1 MKPKILVVDD
11 VETNLNLIQSILGK
25 LDVDLIT
32 AHSGIDALS
41 KIKDLEIAIA
51 LIDVRMPVM
60 DGVELGRVI
69 QDERSPVIVPIIFIT
84 AQVMDDTKLEEYY
97 ESGVVDYIIKPFSP
111 KILKSKVKVF
121 LELYNQK
128 QQLREQ
134 HFLLEQSALELTR
147 LNKTLKES
155 NEFNKS
161 LLQTIPFGM
170 DVIDQDGKILF
181 LSENLEKEYGN
192 QAIGKKCWD
201 FYCDYKDQ
209 CDQCPLKSEIVIGQ
223 NDVVEVQH
231 FMGDKTYQISHAGMI
246 FNGEKALLRIF
257 QDISQRKIAQQS
269 LSESEANFR
278 AFFETISDLIVV
290 ATPEGRI
297 LFTNNAFRQ
306 KLGYSQDEISSMHVL
321 DLNPPES
328 REEANVIFAA
338 MLNKERDSC
347 PLSVI
352 TKSGVLV
359 PAETRVWTGRWSGID
374 CIFGFIKDRSKEQEA
389 HDLFERI
396 FRKNPTIMALTLMP
410 EQTFYDVNNAF
421 LQVLGYSMQDVLGKS
436 VTDLD
441 LFLDPELQEDASYS
455 LQKDGSFTNRELK
468 VRRKDGIVLTGLFS
482 GEIINMQGRQYYLTA
497 MIDIS
502 ERKRIQEELHIS
514 EKKYRQLV
522 ELAQEGI
529 WSINSESRTTY
540 VNPHMS
546 IMLGYDVEEMI
557 GVPIFHFMDKGGI
570 DYASTKIEQRKDG
583 ISERHEFEFICKDGN
598 RIYTSM
604 ATSPINSE
612 EGDYLGAIALITD
625 ITESKRIEDELRRRE
640 QLYRSLF
647 ENMLNGFAYC
657 QINLNN
663 QDEPED
669 FTYLAVNMAFETLT
683 GLKDVV
689 GKRVSTVIPG
699 IKESNPDIFEIYG
712 RVAKGGQ
719 PERFETYIVPLQM
732 WLWISVYCPGE
743 GFFVAVFDVV
753 TEQKLNEQRIIDSE
767 RMLNS
772 IFENLP
778 LMVFVK
784 DAQNLRFLRLNKV
797 GEDLLG
803 LSKDNMIGKSDYD
816 FFPKEEADFFVA
828 CDRKVLESK
837 NLEDIPE
844 EKIQTRFNGIR
855 ILHTKKI
862 PIINSF
868 GEAEFLLG
876 ISEDITVKKQV
887 EDALKES
894 ERMYRT
900 LLNASPEG
908 IVILDMDEKII
919 EVSNITVEI
928 FGAKNKNEFLGQD
941 LFRFIPDNETEKLK
955 DVLRK
960 TLFEG
965 LVQNVEFVLKTKTQV
980 QFICELSTTL
990 IQESDGRPKSYM
1002 AILRD
1007 ISERKRIENQL
1018 IRTERL
1024 VSLGEMASAM
1034 AHEINQ
1040 PLLSISLGIDN
1051 LLMKIQQSKSVDQ
1064 TYFHN
1069 KSEKIFEDILRIGR
1083 IIDHVRAFSR
1093 DHDEFIL
1100 SSFDINESIN
1110 NAISMISEQFKH
1122 HGIGMSVKLDPNVH
1136 PIIGNTYRFE
1146 QVILN
1151 LLTNAKDALDEKT
1164 KSTNAN
1170 FEKAITIRSY
1180 HDYKTNYVEIKDN
1193 GIGVSPQD
1201 IDRIMLPF
1209 YTTKE
1214 VGIGTGLGLSVS
1226 FGIIKELNGNIDIES
1241 KPNFGTLFRISL
1253 PIKQEKEKHLKNN
1266 SSSPKS

>member
-1 MKPKILVVDD
+1 MKPNILIVDD
-11 VETNLNLIQSILGK
+11 IDINLSLIESILGK
-25 LDVDLIT
+25 LNVSLIM
-32 AHSGIDALS
+32 AHSGIEALS
-41 KIKDLEIAIA
+41 KIKDIEIALA
-51 LIDVRMPVM
+51 LIDIRMPIM

-69 QDERSPVIVPIIFIT
+69 QNDRYPEIVPIIFIT
-84 AQVMDDTKLEEYY
+84 AQIMDDNKMEAYY
-97 ESGVVDYIIKPFSP
+97 ESGVVDYLIKPFSP

-121 LELYNQK
+121 LELHRQK
-128 QQLREQ
+128 QE
-134 HFLLEQSALELTR
+134 LLEQHLMLEQSTLELTR

-155 NEFNKS
+155 NEFNQS

-170 DVIDQDGKILF
+170 DVIDEEGKILF
-181 LSENLEKEYGN
+181 LSEKLEKEFGN
-192 QAIGKKCWD
+192 EAVGKKCWD
-201 FYCDYKDQ
+201 LYCENKNQ
-209 CDQCPLKSEIVIGQ
+209 CVKCPLKAGIVIGQ
-223 NDVVEVQH
+223 SDVVEVQN
-231 FMGDKTYQISHAGMI
+231 FMGNKTYQISHAGME
-246 FNGEKALLRIF
+246 FKGEKALLRIF
-257 QDISQRKIAQQS
+257 QDISQRRIAQKA

-278 AFFETISDLIVV
+278 TFFESITDLIVV
-290 ATPEGRI
+290 ATTEGHI
-297 LFTNNAFRQ
+297 LFTNKALEK
-306 KLGYSQDEISSMHVL
+306 KLGYSQAEITSMHVL

-328 REEANVIFAA
+328 RDIATEIFSA
-338 MLNKERDSC
+338 MIRKERETC
-347 PLSVI
+347 PLPVI
-352 TKSGVLV
+352 TKSGELV
-359 PAETRVWTGRWSGID
+359 PAESRLWSGRWNGID
-374 CIFGFIKDRSKEQEA
+374 CIFGFIEDRTKEQEA
-389 HDLFERI
+389 QDLFERL
-396 FRKNPTIMALTLMP
+396 FRNNPTLMALSNMP
-410 EQTFYDVNNAF
+410 DLSFIDVNNAY
-421 LQVLGYSMQDVLGKS
+421 LEVLGYTKEEIIGKT
-436 VTDLD
+436 VLD
-441 LFLDPELQEDASYS
+441 LNMFVIPEEQTAVRDQLKRDGIISNCELQ
-455 LQKDGSFTNRELK
+455 
-468 VRRKDGIVLTGLFS
+468 VRRKDGAILTGLFS
-482 GEIINMQGRQYYLTA
+482 GEIIKMKGHQYFLTV

-502 ERKRIQEELHIS
+502 ERKQILEELHLS

-529 WSINSESRTTY
+529 WSIDADSNTTY

-546 IMLGYDVEEMI
+546 TMLGYKSEEMI
-557 GVPIFHFMDKGGI
+557 GRSLYYFMDEEGTAF
-570 DYASTKIEQRKDG
+570 ASKKL
-583 ISERHEFEFICKDGN
+583 ERHKDRANERYVFELVHRDGHH
-598 RIYTSM
+598 IYTSI

-612 EGDYLGAIALITD
+612 SGSYVGAIALITD
-625 ITESKRIEDELRRRE
+625 ITENRRIENELRKRE

-657 QINLNN
+657 QIDFND
-663 QDEPED
+663 QGDAED
-669 FTYLAVNMAFETLT
+669 FTYLAVNAAFETLT
-683 GLKDVV
+683 GLKNIV
-689 GKRVSTVIPG
+689 GKKVSIVIPG
-699 IKESNPDIFEIYG
+699 IKETNPEIFQIYG

-719 PERFETYIVPLQM
+719 PERFETYISPLQM

-753 TEQKLNEQRIIDSE
+753 TEQKLNEQRILDSE
-767 RMLNS
+767 RILNS

-784 DAQNLRFLRLNKV
+784 DAKDLRFVMFNKA
-797 GEDLLG
+797 GEELLG
-803 LSKDNMIGKSDYD
+803 LTKENMIGMSDYD
-816 FFPKEEADFFVA
+816 FFPQEEADFFVE

-837 NLEDIPE
+837 VLQDIPE
-844 EKIQTRFNGIR
+844 EKIQSRFYGER
-855 ILHTKKI
+855 VLHTKKI
-862 PIINSF
+862 PIVNNT
-868 GEAEFLLG
+868 GEPEFLLG
-876 ISEDITVKKQV
+876 ISEDITVKKQI

-894 ERMYRT
+894 EKMYRT

-908 IVILDMDEKII
+908 IVILDMEERII

-941 LFRFIPDNETEKLK
+941 FFRFIPDNETEKLK
-955 DVLRK
+955 DVLKR
-960 TLFEG
+960 TLLDG
-965 LVQNVEFVLKTKTQV
+965 LVQNIEFVLKKKNLS

-1007 ISERKRIENQL
+1007 ISERKKIENQL

-1051 LLMKIQQSKSVDQ
+1051 LFMKIQQSQSVDQ

-1093 DHDEFIL
+1093 DHDDFIL
-1100 SSFDINESIN
+1100 SSFDINESIK

-1122 HGIGMSVKLDPNVH
+1122 HGIAMTVKLDQNVH

-1164 KSTNAN
+1164 KVSNAN
-1170 FEKAITIRSY
+1170 FEKTIEIKTY
-1180 HDYKTNYVEIKDN
+1180 HDPRTNFVEIKDN
-1193 GIGVSPQD
+1193 GIGISSKD

-1209 YTTKE
+1209 FTTKE

-1241 KPNFGTLFRISL
+1241 KPISGTLFRISL
-1253 PIKQEKEKHLKNN
+1253 PIN
-1266 SSSPKS
+1266 SSKEISNTNISSVQKS

>member
-1 MKPKILVVDD
+1 MKPKILIVDD
-11 VETNLNLIQSILGK
+11 IETNLNLIQNILGR

-32 AHSGIDALS
+32 AFSGIEALS
-41 KIKDLEIAIA
+41 KIKDQEIAIA
-51 LIDVRMPVM
+51 LIDIHMPIM
-60 DGVELGRVI
+60 DGVELGREI
-69 QDERSPVIVPIIFIT
+69 QNERNPEIVPIIFIT
-84 AQVMDDTKLEEYY
+84 AQLMDESKMEEYY
-97 ESGVVDYIIKPFSP
+97 EAGVVDYLIKPFSP

-134 HFLLEQSALELTR
+134 HDLLEQSTIELTR

-155 NEFNKS
+155 NEFNQS
-161 LLQTIPFGM
+161 ILQTIPFGM
-170 DVIDQDGKILF
+170 DVIDEEGNILF
-181 LSENLEKEYGN
+181 QSGKLESEYGN
-192 QAIGKKCWD
+192 YVVGKKCWD
-201 FYCDYKDQ
+201 LYCDNHSQ
-209 CDQCPLKSEIVIGQ
+209 CEICPLKNGIAIGQ
-223 NDVVEVQH
+223 TGTSEVQH
-231 FMGDKTYQISHAGMI
+231 FMGNRTYEISHAGMI
-246 FNGEKALLRIF
+246 FKGQKALLRIF
-257 QDISQRKIAQQS
+257 QDISQRRIAQKA

-278 AFFETISDLIVV
+278 TFFETITDLIVV

-297 LFTNNAFRQ
+297 LFTNNALEQ
-306 KLGYSQDEISSMHVL
+306 KLGYSRDEITSMHVL

-328 REEANVIFAA
+328 RDIANEIFSS
-338 MLNKERDSC
+338 MIRKERETC
-347 PLSVI
+347 PLPVVS
-352 TKSGVLV
+352 KSGILV
-359 PAETRVWTGRWSGID
+359 PAESRVWSGRWSGTD
-374 CIFGFIKDRSKEQEA
+374 CLFCIIEDKSKEQEA
-389 HDLFERI
+389 RDLFERL
-396 FRKNPTIMALTLMP
+396 FRNNPTLMALSVMP
-410 EQTFYDVNNAF
+410 EQTFIDVNNAF
-421 LQVLGYSMQDVLGKS
+421 LGVLGYSLEEVIGKTVLE
-436 VTDLD
+436 LD
-441 LFLDPELQEDASYS
+441 MFVVPEEQAMVREKLQEHGIISNCELQ
-455 LQKDGSFTNRELK
+455 
-468 VRRKDGIVLTGLFS
+468 VRRNDGAILTGLFS
-482 GEIINMQGRQYYLTA
+482 GEVIKMQGRQYFLTV

-502 ERKRIQEELHIS
+502 ERKKILEELHLS

-529 WSINSESRTTY
+529 WSIDEESKTTY
-540 VNPHMS
+540 VNPHMTS
-546 IMLGYDVEEMI
+546 MLGYAVEEMI
-557 GVPIFHFMDKGGI
+557 GRPLFYFMDEVGKA
-570 DYASTKIEQRKDG
+570 YASKKLEHRMAG
-583 ISERHEFEFICKDGN
+583 VSERHDFELIHKDGH
-598 RIYTSM
+598 RIYTSI

-612 EGDYLGAIALITD
+612 TGNYVGSIALITD
-625 ITESKRIEDELRRRE
+625 VTENKRIEDELRTRE
-640 QLYRSLF
+640 KLYRSLF

-657 QINLNN
+657 QIQFND
-663 QDEPED
+663 QGVAED
-669 FTYLAVNMAFETLT
+669 FTYLAVNAAFETLT
-683 GLKDVV
+683 GLKDTI
-689 GKRVSTVIPG
+689 GRKVSTVIPG
-699 IKESNPDIFEIYG
+699 IKDSNPDIFQIYG

-719 PERFETYIVPLQM
+719 PERFETYIGPLQM

-753 TEQKLNEQRIIDSE
+753 TEQKLNEQRILESE

-784 DAQNLRFLRLNKV
+784 DAQDLRFIRLNKV
-797 GEDLLG
+797 GEELLG

-816 FFPKEEADFFVA
+816 FFPKEEADFFVE

-862 PIINSF
+862 PIINSL
-868 GEAEFLLG
+868 GEPEFLLG
-876 ISEDITVKKQV
+876 ISEDITVRKQI

-908 IVILDMDEKII
+908 IVILDMEERII

-965 LVQNVEFVLKTKTQV
+965 LVQNVEFVLKTKNQV

-1064 TYFHN
+1064 NYFHN

-1122 HGIGMSVKLDPNVH
+1122 HGILMTVKLDPHVH

-1164 KSTNAN
+1164 RSTNT
-1170 FEKAITIRSY
+1170 FYEKSITIRSY
-1180 HDYKTNYVEIKDN
+1180 HDYKTNFVEIKDN

-1209 YTTKE
+1209 FTTKE

-1241 KPNFGTLFRISL
+1241 KINSGTLFRISL
-1253 PIKQEKEKHLKNN
+1253 PIKQEKDKFIKDNP
-1266 SSSPKS
+1266 SSTKS

>member
-1 MKPKILVVDD
+1 MKPKILIVDD
-11 VETNLNLIQSILGK
+11 IETNLNLIQNILGR
-25 LDVDLIT
+25 LDVELI
-32 AHSGIDALS
+32 AAYSGIDALS
-41 KIKDLEIAIA
+41 KIKDQEIAIA
-51 LIDVRMPVM
+51 LIDIHMPIM
-60 DGVELGRVI
+60 DGVELGREIHI
-69 QDERSPVIVPIIFIT
+69 QRSPEIVPIIFIT
-84 AQVMDDTKLEEYY
+84 AQLIDESKMEEYY
-97 ESGVVDYIIKPFSP
+97 ESGVVDYLIKPFSP

-134 HFLLEQSALELTR
+134 HNLLEQSTIELTR

-155 NEFNKS
+155 NEFNQS
-161 LLQTIPFGM
+161 ILQTIPFGM
-170 DVIDQDGKILF
+170 DVIDEEGNILF
-181 LSENLEKEYGN
+181 QSGKLEREYGN
-192 QAIGKKCWD
+192 YAINKKCWD
-201 FYCDYKDQ
+201 LYCDNHSQ
-209 CDQCPLKSEIVIGQ
+209 CELCPLRTGIVIGQ
-223 NDVVEVQH
+223 TGISEIQH
-231 FMGDKTYQISHAGMI
+231 FMGDKTYEISHAGMI
-246 FNGEKALLRIF
+246 FKGQKALLRIF
-257 QDISQRKIAQQS
+257 QDISQRRIAQKS

-278 AFFETISDLIVV
+278 TFFETITDLIVV

-297 LFTNNAFRQ
+297 LFTNKAFEQ
-306 KLGYSQDEISSMHVL
+306 KLGYSLDEIASMHLL
-321 DLNPPES
+321 DLNPFEN
-328 REEANVIFAA
+328 REEAIAIFNA
-338 MLNKERDSC
+338 MIKGERETC
-347 PLSVI
+347 PLPVV
-352 TKSGVLV
+352 TKSGILV
-359 PAETRVWTGRWSGID
+359 PAESRVWSGRWSGTD
-374 CIFGFIKDRSKEQEA
+374 CIFGFIKDRTKEQEA
-389 HDLFERI
+389 QDLFERL
-396 FRKNPTIMALTLMP
+396 FRNNPTLMALSVMP
-410 EQTFYDVNNAF
+410 DQSFIDVNNVF
-421 LQVLGYSMQDVLGKS
+421 LDVLGYTMDEVIGK
-436 VTDLD
+436 TNLD
-441 LFLDPELQEDASYS
+441 LNLFLVPEEQDAVREQLQRHGIISNCELQI
-455 LQKDGSFTNRELK
+455 
-468 VRRKDGIVLTGLFS
+468 RRKDGAILTGLFS
-482 GEIINMQGRQYYLTA
+482 GEVIQIQGRQYFLTV

-502 ERKRIQEELHIS
+502 DRKQILEELHLS
-514 EKKYRQLV
+514 EKKYRELV

-529 WSINSESRTTY
+529 WSIDEQSNTTY

-546 IMLGYDVEEMI
+546 MMLGYKPEEMI
-557 GVPIFHFMDKGGI
+557 GRSLFYFMDADGKAN
-570 DYASTKIEQRKDG
+570 ASIKLERRKEGVSERHDFEFLRKDG
-583 ISERHEFEFICKDGN
+583 Q
-598 RIYTSM
+598 RIFTTI
-604 ATSPINSE
+604 ATSSITSE
-612 EGDYLGAIALITD
+612 TGSFLGAIALITD
-625 ITESKRIEDELRRRE
+625 ITENKRIEDELRTRE
-640 QLYRSLF
+640 KLYRSLF

-657 QINLNN
+657 KVDFNDQG
-663 QDEPED
+663 DAED
-669 FTYLAVNMAFETLT
+669 FTYLAVNVAFETLT
-683 GLKDVV
+683 GLKDTV
-689 GKRVSTVIPG
+689 GKKVTTIIPG
-699 IKESNPDIFEIYG
+699 IKNSNPEIFRIYG

-719 PERFETYIVPLQM
+719 PERFETYIEPLQM

-753 TEQKLNEQRIIDSE
+753 TEQKLNEQRILDSE

-784 DAQNLRFLRLNKV
+784 DAQNLRFVRLNKV

-803 LSKDNMIGKSDYD
+803 LTKETMVGKSDYD

-837 NLEDIPE
+837 DLEDIPE
-844 EKIQTRFNGIR
+844 EKIQTRNNGIR

-876 ISEDITVKKQV
+876 ISEDITLKKQI

-908 IVILDMDEKII
+908 IVILDMDERII

-965 LVQNVEFVLKTKTQV
+965 LVQNVEFVLKTKNQV

-1064 TYFHN
+1064 NYFHN

-1100 SSFDINESIN
+1100 SSFDINESIT

-1122 HGIGMSVKLDPNVH
+1122 HGILMTVKLDPNVH
-1136 PIIGNTYRFE
+1136 PIVGNTYRFE

-1164 KSTNAN
+1164 KSTNVY
-1170 FEKAITIRSY
+1170 FEKSITIGSY
-1180 HDYKTNYVEIKDN
+1180 HDYKTNFVEIRDN
-1193 GIGVSPQD
+1193 GIGVRPQD

-1209 YTTKE
+1209 FTTKE

-1241 KPNFGTLFRISL
+1241 KLNIGTLFRISL
-1253 PIKQEKEKHLKNN
+1253 PIRQEKEKFIKDN
-1266 SSSPKS
+1266 SSSTKS